1 MGEGNAGRELMSVT
15 AHQRA
20 RCAVRSPE
28 PHTVLIVEDEV
39 LIRLSAADELRVR
52 GFGVLEASNADE
64 AIAVLQSG
72 VPIDLVF
79 TDVRMPG
86 SMDGVA
92 LARFIDGT
100 RPELKLIITSGALH
114 SAPEPDDA
122 FIRKP
127 YDLDMVVTRIN
138 DLLANH

>member
-1 MGEGNAGRELMSVT
+1 
-15 AHQRA
+15 
-20 RCAVRSPE
+20 
-28 PHTVLIVEDEV
+28 V
-39 LIRLSAADELRVR
+39 LIRLVAADELRAR
-52 GFGVLEASNADE
+52 GFGVLEATSADE

-92 LARFIDGT
+92 LARFIHDKH
-100 RPELKLIITSGALH
+100 PELKLIITSGALP
-114 SAPEPDDA
+114 SSPESDDA

-127 YDLDMVVTRIN
+127 YDLNMVVTRIN
-138 DLLANH
+138 NLLANH

>member
-1 MGEGNAGRELMSVT
+1 MGLT
-15 AHQRA
+15 AHQPA

-28 PHTVLIVEDEV
+28 PRAILIVEDEV
-39 LIRLSAADELRVR
+39 LIRLLAADELRAR

-92 LARFIDGT
+92 LAKFIHATCPG
-100 RPELKLIITSGALH
+100 LKVIVASGARPGP
-114 SAPEPDDA
+114 PEPDDT

-127 YDLDMVVTRIN
+127 YDPDMVVSRIN
-138 DLLANH
+138 DLLADH

>member
-1 MGEGNAGRELMSVT
+1 MSLKV
-15 AHQRA
+15 HQSA
-20 RCAVRSPE
+20 QCAVRSQEP
-28 PHTVLIVEDEV
+28 PHTILIVEDEV
-39 LIRLSAADELRVR
+39 LIRLLAADELRAR

-72 VPIDLVF
+72 ASIDLVF

-86 SMDGVA
+86 SMDGFA
-92 LARFIDGT
+92 LAQFIHAR
-100 RPELKLIITSGALH
+100 RPELKLIITSGAL
-114 SAPEPDDA
+114 SSSPESDDV

-127 YDLDMVVTRIN
+127 YDLSLVVTRIN